1 MTRSRASARQ
11 AGSRFERVIAD
22 WLKTRLSNDAIDRR
36 VRNGQKDRGDIGG
49 VKTALGGRVVIEAK
63 DAARHDLSGWLT
75 EAQTEAGNDD
85 AIVGAVVFKRRGTA
99 NPAHQYVLMDLET
112 FARLLEG
119 GPADVCDCPV
129 DHSADQWGDD

>member
-1 MTRSRASARQ
+1 MTRSRKSARD
-11 AGSRFERVIAD
+11 AGARFERTIAD
-22 WLKTRLSNDAIDRR
+22 WLKVRLNNDTIDRR
-36 VRNGQKDRGDIGG
+36 VKNGRNDRGDIGG

-63 DAARHDLSGWLT
+63 DAARHDLAGWLS

-85 AIVGAVVFKRRGTA
+85 AVIGAVVFKRRGTA
-99 NPAHQYVLMDLET
+99 NPARQYVLMDLET

-129 DHSADQWGDD
+129 NHSAEEWGDD